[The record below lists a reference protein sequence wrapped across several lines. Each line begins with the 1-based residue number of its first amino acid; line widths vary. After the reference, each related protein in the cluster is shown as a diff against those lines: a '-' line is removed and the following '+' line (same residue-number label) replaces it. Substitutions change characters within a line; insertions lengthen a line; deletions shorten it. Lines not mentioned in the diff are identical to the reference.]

1 MQEEISNQEELEKN
15 QEDLERARME
25 LSVLYEISNAMRT
38 TLKLDEILYIILT
51 GVTAHTGLG
60 FNRAMLFLINEK
72 DRIIEGKM
80 GIGPDTGEQA
90 NVIWKNIE
98 SEQMNLD
105 DLINNYKLSGK
116 MLDSQFNQM
125 VTHLKISLDEKE
137 GGLLAMAVMDGMP
150 LQLNRELV
158 LKHTQDQLL
167 KILNTEELAIVPLKA
182 KDKVNGIIL
191 ADNIFTK
198 KPITKNDMR
207 IFIMLA
213 NQAGLAIENSRLY
226 EQTLVRSHTDSL
238 TNLWNHGYFQFM
250 LQEEI
255 ERSKAMHLP
264 LSLIMLDMDFFKIY
278 NDNCGHQEGDKVLR
292 EISKL
297 IKDYSRKMDY
307 VCRYG
312 GEEFS
317 IILPQTSKKEAYF
330 IAERLREIIEKYEF
344 PHEDMQPF
352 KQITVSLGVAT
363 LPEDSQTK
371 SGLIECADKLM
382 YQAKET
388 GRNKTCAF
396 MD

>member
-1 MQEEISNQEELEKN
+1 MEEQIHNREELEKSK
-15 QEDLERARME
+15 EDLERARME
-25 LSVLYEISNAMRT
+25 LSILYEIGNAMRT

-60 FNRAMLFLINEK
+60 FNRAMLFLVNEK

-90 NVIWKNIE
+90 NKIWKNIE
-98 SEQMNLD
+98 VDKMNFD
-105 DLINNYKLSGK
+105 DLINAYKFSGR
-116 MLDSQFNQM
+116 MIDAQFNHL
-125 VTHLKISLDEKE
+125 VTRLKISMDEKE
-137 GGLLAMAVMDGMP
+137 GGLLAMAFMDGMP
-150 LQLNRELV
+150 LHLNKEMIS
-158 LKHTQDQLL
+158 KYSNDPLL
-167 KILNTEELAIVPLKA
+167 KILNTEELAVVPLKA
-182 KDKVNGIIL
+182 KDKVNGLIM

-198 KPITKNDMR
+198 KPITKDDMR

-238 TNLWNHGYFQFM
+238 TNLWNHGYFQFIF
-250 LQEEI
+250 QEEI
-255 ERSKAMHLP
+255 ERSKAMHVP

-278 NDNCGHQEGDKVLR
+278 NDNFGHQEGDKILV

-312 GEEFS
+312 GEEFTM
-317 IILPQTSKKEAYF
+317 ILPQTNKKEAYF
-330 IAERLREIIEKYEF
+330 IAERLRETILKHAFLHEEALPEK
-344 PHEDMQPF
+344 HL
-352 KQITVSLGVAT
+352 TVSLGVAT
-363 LPEDSQTK
+363 FPEDGQTK
-371 SGLIECADKLM
+371 AELLATADKLL
-382 YQAKET
+382 YKAKDT